1 MNLNWGQFAKKGRFE
16 NHIGVLHKR
25 AKNNTPMFFEEPQNG
40 KATIQAKF
48 LHVGV
53 PNITKSSGN
62 LAANKR
68 TVERVFHLTRYASS
82 ANLLR
87 DIYNSQ
93 LGIPKRV
100 VTSPANFIKFPLEL
114 SLSETANGTRY
125 SMSKF
130 LKDFD
135 FGGKLASGQTAEANW
150 GLLGYWVNEVGLSY
164 QLNNPTATERGE
176 FDFISTINSAIMD
189 IVEHRGMEFSGG
201 ITLQIGDANPKT
213 FHNIVGVNKQAN
225 VTGYSPKADLVFVQK
240 NGNKLE
246 DVAWFSHKDGYKA
259 NHFQQWGGVS
269 HFVGKNDETLDVF
282 PEIRKFADFLRNW
295 CGPGMQ
301 YDLTTSAGD
310 GFTAMMDIQ
319 DNALKMQS
327 VYGKDFQP
335 GRNFGYSNCTG
346 VLQGDPS
353 LIRIGDKYKLRMSA
367 HAHINPYVMTGDY
380 EPVLMLIKKDRND
393 LGIPRAR
400 IVVQPRASRTAKF
413 IVTKDR
419 KGNYEL
425 HTA

>member
-16 NHIGVLHKR
+16 NHISVLHKR
-25 AKNNTPMFFEEPQNG
+25 AKNNTPMLFENPHNG
-40 KATIQAKF
+40 KVSITPKF
-48 LHVGV
+48 LHIGL
-53 PNITKSSGN
+53 PNISRSSSN
-62 LAANKR
+62 LTANKKTIDR
-68 TVERVFHLTRYASS
+68 TFHLTRFANST
-82 ANLLR
+82 NLLR
-87 DIYNSQ
+87 EIYNSG

-100 VTSPANFIKFPLEL
+100 VTSPANFLKFPLEL
-114 SLSETANGTRY
+114 SLSETERGTRY
-125 SMSKF
+125 SMSLF
-130 LKDFD
+130 LKDWD
-135 FGGKLASGQTAEANW
+135 FGGQLTSGQAIQVNW
-150 GLLGYWVNEVGLSY
+150 GLLGYWVSEAGLSY
-164 QLNNPTATERGE
+164 TLNVPTATERGE
-176 FDFISTINSAIMD
+176 LDFLNTVNSQIMD
-189 IVEHRGMEFSGG
+189 IVENRGMEFSQG
-201 ITLQIGDANPKT
+201 ITITVGDENAKT
-213 FHNIVGVNKQAN
+213 FHNIVGVNKQPN

-246 DVAWFSHKDGYKA
+246 DVAWFSHKDGYRA

-269 HFVGKNDETLDVF
+269 HFVGKDETLDIF
-282 PEIRKFADFLRNW
+282 PEIRKFADYLKNW

-301 YDLTTSAGD
+301 YDLSTAAGN

-319 DNALKMQS
+319 DDALKMQS
-327 VYGKDFQP
+327 VYGKDFQS

-367 HAHINPYVMTGDY
+367 HAHINPYEMTGDY

-425 HTA
+425 HSA